1 MTEPVVVAP
10 APDTALQRRKSLQE
24 PLPANVAMDTRRA
37 MHILGF
43 PLNKSLEDTDM
54 AGNFN

>member
-1 MTEPVVVAP
+1 
-10 APDTALQRRKSLQE
+10 
-24 PLPANVAMDTRRA
+24 MDTRRA

-54 AGNFN
+54 AGSLLFSKIASTRCIRMNNRELLIFKLCLKGPP

>member
-1 MTEPVVVAP
+1 
-10 APDTALQRRKSLQE
+10 
-24 PLPANVAMDTRRA
+24 MDTKRA

-54 AGNFN
+54 AGNLLFNIIVSTSCIRMNNRELLIFKLCLKEPP